1 MKLDSIAFALAGM
14 VFGLLAGW
22 VIGGLGAGRRPRT
35 STRRPWVMAIQMS
48 WESKKVAFAERR
60 PRVAVTVYAPGR

>member
-22 VIGGLGAGRRPRT
+22 VIGAQYATTRAVAPVEIGRAH
-35 STRRPWVMAIQMS
+35 V
-48 WESKKVAFAERR
+48 
-60 PRVAVTVYAPGR
+60 